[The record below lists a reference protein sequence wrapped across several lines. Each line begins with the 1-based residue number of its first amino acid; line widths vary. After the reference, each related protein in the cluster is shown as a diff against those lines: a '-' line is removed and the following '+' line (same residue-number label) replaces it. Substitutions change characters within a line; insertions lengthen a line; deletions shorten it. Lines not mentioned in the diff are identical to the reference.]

1 MTMDFRGASADS
13 LAALTDELKTRA
25 SGPAAATTAGAL
37 FDVAGL
43 LREQAAVRRVATDTT
58 VPAEARSGL
67 VRDLLA
73 GKVDDAAL
81 DLVAGAA
88 GRRWTHGADLPDALE
103 RLSEIAHVI
112 SAGAQGDQ
120 VADELFSLN
129 RVLSDHPELRGAL
142 ADPTRSVGD
151 KEALLDSLLEGKVLP
166 ATVALAKQGVG
177 GTYGPLGSALSAY
190 RALAAEV
197 HGEGVA
203 TVYVAR
209 PLTDD
214 QTNRLNAAL
223 AKQYGRKV
231 HANVVLDPAVL
242 GGVRVEIGDD
252 VIDGTIVARLDD
264 ARRRMAG

>member
-1 MTMDFRGASADS
+1 MMDFRGASAES
-13 LAALTDELKTRA
+13 LAALTDELKSQLSGDSAARA
-25 SGPAAATTAGAL
+25 GDSL
-37 FDVAGL
+37 YDVALL

-58 VPAEARSGL
+58 VPSEARSGL

-81 DLVAGAA
+81 GLVATAA
-88 GRRWTHGADLPDALE
+88 GRRWTHGGDLPDALE
-103 RLSEIAHVI
+103 RLAEVAQVV
-112 SAGAQGDQ
+112 SAAPHADR
-120 VADELFSLN
+120 VADELFALG
-129 RVLSDHPELRGAL
+129 RVLADNTDLRAAL
-142 ADPTRSVGD
+142 ADPMRSVGD
-151 KEALLDSLLEGKVLP
+151 KEELLDTLLRGKTLP

-177 GTYGPLGSALSAY
+177 GSYGPLGSALSAY
-190 RALAAEV
+190 RALAADL
-197 HGEGVA
+197 HGEDVA

-214 QTNRLNAAL
+214 QEGRLTAAL

-231 HANVVLDPAVL
+231 HANVVLDPHVL

-252 VIDGTIVARLDD
+252 VIDGTIMARLDD